1 MHKPAPVVGRVS
13 THSRPKAAGRGSL
26 PVSQGSAVSTHSR
39 PKAAGLTR
47 ATRCRACRSFNT
59 QPPEGGWI
67 KPPCLFYFADG
78 FNTQPPEGGWGRIWR
93 RGSCS
98 AEFQHTAAR
107 RRLVWRV
114 PTHSCICG
122 FQHTAARR
130 RLEGVKQSGP
140 RGGSRFNTQPPE
152 GGWVRCAIRLG
163 NYGVST
169 HSRPKAAGKRD
180 LDNLVHAMFQ
190 HTAARR
196 RLDLYIPKAAFLV
209 SFNTQPPEGGWAA
222 RARRAAGRRK
232 RFNTQPPEG
241 GWLTELPE
249 HNVLFEFQHTAARRR
264 LVVHGTMLFLLYSV
278 STHSRPKAAGRW
290 WAACGTSGKFQH
302 TAARRRLVVGTSG
315 RTGCRAVSTHSRPK
329 AAGFECHVFLSSS
342 AVSTHSRPKAAGPF
356 GQKAGF
362 AVQFQHTAARRRL
375 AALHKPAPVVGR
387 VSTHSRPK
395 AAGRGSLPVSQG
407 SAVSTHSRPK
417 AAGLT
422 RATRCRACRSFN
434 TQPPEGGWIKPPCLF
449 YFADGFNTQPP
460 EGGWGRSRQA
470 NRCRG
475 SFNTQPPEG
484 GWVKQISES
493 KTPWQRFQHTAAR
506 RRLAAF
512 G

>member
-1 MHKPAPVVGRVS
+1 M
-13 THSRPKAAGRGSL
+13 
-26 PVSQGSAVSTHSR
+26 
-39 PKAAGLTR
+39 
-47 ATRCRACRSFNT
+47 
-59 QPPEGGWI
+59 
-67 KPPCLFYFADG
+67 
-78 FNTQPPEGGWGRIWR
+78 
-93 RGSCS
+93 
-98 AEFQHTAAR
+98 
-107 RRLVWRV
+107 

-278 STHSRPKAAGRW
+278 STHSRPKAAGRPKGCLNSPSAGFNTQPPEGG
-290 WAACGTSGKFQH
+290 WA
-302 TAARRRLVVGTSG
+302 VVGG
-315 RTGCRAVSTHSRPK
+315 LWNVWEVSTHSRPK
-329 AAGFECHVFLSSS
+329 AAGCWHIWSD
-342 AVSTHSRPKAAGPF
+342 
-356 GQKAGF
+356 
-362 AVQFQHTAARRRL
+362 RL
-375 AALHKPAPVVGR
+375 P
-387 VSTHSRPK
+387 
-395 AAGRGSLPVSQG
+395 
-407 SAVSTHSRPK
+407 
-417 AAGLT
+417 
-422 RATRCRACRSFN
+422 CSFN
-434 TQPPEGGWIKPPCLF
+434 TQPPEGGWFRVPCF
-449 YFADGFNTQPP
+449 PF
-460 EGGWGRSRQA
+460 
-470 NRCRG
+470 
-475 SFNTQPPEG
+475 
-484 GWVKQISES
+484 
-493 KTPWQRFQHTAAR
+493 
-506 RRLAAF
+506 
-512 G
+512 